1 MTKEIKPIVVVGGCN
16 FDIYATSA
24 WSLLE
29 SDSNPGSVT
38 TSPGGVGRN
47 IAENLARLQQPTVM
61 LSALGDDAFAQAIRN
76 NAASCGLDLS
86 RVLVLPHFSTS
97 IYVCINK
104 PDGDIAVAVS
114 DMGICE
120 QISPDYLSG
129 CSEVLEEAHCVVAD
143 ANLSEEA
150 LYHLASHYGFKLFVD
165 SVSAT
170 KVTKLSPILPHLYCL
185 KANRSEVS
193 ALSGV
198 ETHSLEDVRR
208 AAHILHQSGVKL
220 VIVTLGEDGAYLCD
234 GESEAVMPLMHG
246 ETLNTS
252 GCGDAFFAGVIA
264 AFSHPVD
271 IKLLLR
277 NGLAMSRICAAS
289 DGAVSSQLSPQL
301 LQEILTRYQ
310 GGAWL

>member
-1 MTKEIKPIVVVGGCN
+1 MTQAIKPIVVVGGCN

-24 WSLLE
+24 GELLE
-29 SDSNPGSVT
+29 SDSNPGAVA

-61 LSALGDDAFAQAIRN
+61 LSALGDDAFAQAIRK
-76 NAASCGLDLS
+76 NAAGCGLDLS
-86 RVLVLPHFSTS
+86 RVLVLPHLSTS
-97 IYVCINK
+97 VYVCINK

-114 DMGICE
+114 DMGICG
-120 QISPDYLSG
+120 QISPDYLCR
-129 CSEVLEEAHCVVAD
+129 CSDILEEAHCVVAD
-143 ANLSEEA
+143 TNLSKEA
-150 LYHLASHYGFKLFVD
+150 LQHLADHYGSKLFAD

-170 KVTKLSPILPHLYCL
+170 KVVKLSPILPHLYCL

-198 ETHSLEDVRR
+198 KIRSLEDVHQAAEVLHR
-208 AAHILHQSGVKL
+208 AGVKL
-220 VIVTLGEDGAYLCD
+220 VIVTLGEEGAYLSD
-234 GESEAVMPLMHG
+234 GNTEAAMPMMQG

-264 AFSHPVD
+264 AFSHSSD
-271 IKLLLR
+271 IRCLLK

-289 DGAVSSQLSPQL
+289 DGAVSSRLSPQL
-301 LQEILTRYQ
+301 LQEILIRYQ
-310 GGAWL
+310 GGAWQ